1 MSDFVHPSVMDIKVG
16 QITYDPFA
24 ESCKAEREMGKYRY
38 QKELGF
44 RILGSKV
51 WINFLSICLYTHF

>member
-1 MSDFVHPSVMDIKVG
+1 MSGFAQPSVMDIKIG

-24 ESCKAEREMGKYRY
+24 ESCKAEREVLKYEF

-51 WINFLSICLYTHF
+51 